1 VTNYEYAV
9 ITLNPIDSGEQAAAL
24 NNLGGVGW
32 ELVSVSLQTGSANH
46 ARVHAYLKRPLAKGK
61 SK

>member
-1 VTNYEYAV
+1 VTNYEYLV
-9 ITLNPIDSGEQAAAL
+9 IHWVDSGCADQRAQLDQFGAL
-24 NNLGGVGW
+24 GW

-61 SK
+61 K